1 MTYCTNCGKRTE
13 WANEK
18 GYCAECAQQAANQQA
33 ANRQSSVRVSDKDWL
48 TALLLCI
55 FLGGIG
61 VHRFYVGKIG
71 TGILWVLTFG
81 CFGIGTLVDLILICT
96 GSFTDVDGAVLLS
109 DAKKAQP
116 AQPSPAQQRYAA
128 AADSASYMDQLQR
141 LAQLRDSGA
150 ITDAEYEAKKAVIL
164 DKIR

>member
-13 WANEK
+13 WANER
-18 GYCAECAQQAANQQA
+18 GYCAECAQQAANQQ
-33 ANRQSSVRVSDKDWL
+33 SSVRASDKDWL

-116 AQPSPAQQRYAA
+116 SPAQGGYNA
-128 AADSASYMDQLQR
+128 AADSSSYYMDQLQR